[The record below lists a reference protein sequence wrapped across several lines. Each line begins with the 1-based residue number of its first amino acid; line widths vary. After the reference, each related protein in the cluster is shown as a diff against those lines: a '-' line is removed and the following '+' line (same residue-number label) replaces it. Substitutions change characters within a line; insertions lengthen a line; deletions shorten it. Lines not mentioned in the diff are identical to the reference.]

1 MSYNKIFDPMRE
13 YHNKYFSP
21 DYVKN
26 NPVLLYIISVDGKF
40 EPLNVYTL
48 VRGSVKLKQTL
59 CGESFFLWGG
69 CNASMLQFECCSSA
83 LIQNAP
89 DGKIQLR
96 ITPTVYE
103 DGKLKEKLES
113 ESINLFTGYIEQ
125 AESTRIPGNWR
136 VTAYD
141 RFYRMRNVSAAPFI
155 QAYINQALAAGNKPT
170 WYDIMAL
177 LHLQM
182 GFTDGATVDYPKED
196 TLKSVLF
203 PTNREIIGENG
214 IDLLREFALM
224 TQTFGMID
232 GDGKLQYKA
241 VDDVTGEGYFCFNT
255 WDPQSLSY
263 SDGHIWTPCLFTSEP
278 KTNLFYVQPE
288 TTPEEDY
295 YNNVYT
301 IKNSPLLGD
310 DEWIRQM
317 YECDEYGAPS
327 PKYSASNMPAGLF
340 DTDSLCVKD
349 RTYHQQAY
357 SLKTYAD
364 PTIPLGSLILINKF
378 ENDSGYKNIVLS
390 YIMSRTITF
399 ESSQTILCDMSA
411 ENGPYNSVVPEYE
424 YGVQTANRIAS
435 ETSKKL
441 PFIVDAGKMTQLR
454 AQRVL
459 SRNEYNALE
468 EKRADT
474 IYYVYDDE
482 GGDS

>member
-1 MSYNKIFDPMRE
+1 MSYDKSFDPLKTYNNR
-13 YHNKYFSP
+13 YFSP

-59 CGESFFLWGG
+59 CGEPYFLWGG
-69 CNASMLQFECCSSA
+69 CNAFMLQFECCSSA

-89 DGKIQLR
+89 DGKIQLK

-103 DGKLKEKLES
+103 NGKLKEKLEN

-125 AESTRIPGNWR
+125 AEPTKIPGNWR

-141 RFYRMRNVSAAPFI
+141 RFYRMRNVNAASWI
-155 QAYINQALAAGNKPT
+155 QAYIDQAVAAGNNPT

-177 LHLQM
+177 IHLQL
-182 GFTDGATVDYPKED
+182 GFTDGSTVDYPKED
-196 TLKSVLF
+196 LLKSTLF

-214 IDLLREFALM
+214 IDLLREFAFM
-224 TQTFGMID
+224 MQTFGIID
-232 GDGKLQYKA
+232 GDGKLQYKG
-241 VDDVTGEGYFCFNT
+241 VEDVTGENYFCVNSF
-255 WDPQSLSY
+255 DPQNLSY

-278 KTNLFYVQPE
+278 KTNMFYVKQE

-310 DEWIRQM
+310 DEWIRQI
-317 YECDEYGAPS
+317 YECDEYGTPS
-327 PKYSASNMPAGLF
+327 SKYSASNMPAGLF
-340 DTDSLCVKD
+340 NTNNLCVTDK
-349 RTYHQQAY
+349 TFYQQAY
-357 SLKTYAD
+357 SLRVYAD

-378 ENDSGYKNIVLS
+378 KNDEGYKNIVLS
-390 YIMSRTITF
+390 YIMERTITF
-399 ESSQTILCDMSA
+399 ESGQTILCDMSA
-411 ENGPYNSVVPEYE
+411 ENSPYNSVVPEYE

-435 ETSKKL
+435 ETNKKL

-454 AQRVL
+454 AQSVL
-459 SRNEYNALE
+459 SKSEYDALK

-474 IYYVYDDE
+474 IYYVYDD
-482 GGDS
+482 GGDA